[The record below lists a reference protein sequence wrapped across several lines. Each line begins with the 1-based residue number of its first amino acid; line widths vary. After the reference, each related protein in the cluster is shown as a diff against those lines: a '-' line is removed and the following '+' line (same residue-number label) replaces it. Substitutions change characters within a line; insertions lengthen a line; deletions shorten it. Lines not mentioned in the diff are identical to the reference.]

1 MSKYIEFNWQY
12 LKRQQKLQNKS
23 RYSEWLMQ
31 VMTLLSFQTV
41 EISYF
46 KQISNFLLS
55 FFWDKQ
61 RSKKKREGNDK
72 NSCLIGFLR
81 GQFVSSSVNI

>member
-31 VMTLLSFQTV
+31 VMILLSFQTV

-61 RSKKKREGNDK
+61 WSKKKREGNDK

>member
-31 VMTLLSFQTV
+31 VMILLSFQTV

-61 RSKKKREGNDK
+61 RSKRKREGNDK

>member
-31 VMTLLSFQTV
+31 VMILLSFQAV

>member
-1 MSKYIEFNWQY
+1 
-12 LKRQQKLQNKS
+12 
-23 RYSEWLMQ
+23 MQ
-31 VMTLLSFQTV
+31 VMILLSFQTV

>member
-1 MSKYIEFNWQY
+1 MSKNIEFNWQY
-12 LKRQQKLQNKS
+12 LKIEQKLQSKS

-31 VMTLLSFQTV
+31 VMILLSFQTV

-55 FFWDKQ
+55 FFGDKQ
-61 RSKKKREGNDK
+61 QSKKKREGNDK

-81 GQFVSSSVNI
+81 GQFLLSSVNI

>member
-31 VMTLLSFQTV
+31 VMILLSFQTV

-61 RSKKKREGNDK
+61 GSKKKREGNDK

>member
-31 VMTLLSFQTV
+31 VMILLSFQTV
-41 EISYF
+41 QISYF

>member
-31 VMTLLSFQTV
+31 VMILLSFQTV

>member
-1 MSKYIEFNWQY
+1 MSKNIEFNWQY
-12 LKRQQKLQNKS
+12 LKIQQKLQNKS
-23 RYSEWLMQ
+23 RYSEWRMQ
-31 VMTLLSFQTV
+31 VMILLSFQTV

-55 FFWDKQ
+55 FLGDKQ
-61 RSKKKREGNDK
+61 QSKKKREGNDK

-81 GQFVSSSVNI
+81 GQFLLSSVNI

>member
-1 MSKYIEFNWQY
+1 
-12 LKRQQKLQNKS
+12 
-23 RYSEWLMQ
+23 MQ
-31 VMTLLSFQTV
+31 VMILLSFQTV

-61 RSKKKREGNDK
+61 RSKKKREGNDQ